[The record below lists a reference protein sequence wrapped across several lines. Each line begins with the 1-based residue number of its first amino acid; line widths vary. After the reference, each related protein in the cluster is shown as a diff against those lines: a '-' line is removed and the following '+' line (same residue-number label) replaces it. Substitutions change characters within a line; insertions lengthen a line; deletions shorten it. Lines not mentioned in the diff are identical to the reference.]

1 MSAKNETKEVKS
13 NTDIKSGISAS
24 NVKLHRFGILNCL

>member
-13 NTDIKSGISAS
+13 NADTKSGISAS
-24 NVKLHRFGILNCL
+24 NFKTPSIWYS

>member
-13 NTDIKSGISAS
+13 STDIKSGISAS
-24 NVKLHRFGILNCL
+24 NVKTPSIWYS